1 MHKIVMKDPIVLEYF
16 LNQNG
21 NCIDSRVSQHA
32 LAKDG
37 CLQVVKSVQLYMELE
52 GIREGDV
59 PNSIEEDFPIFI
71 QVDIRNFFPSH
82 NRQLFLDLLAGHA
95 SCDYPDLKLL
105 KGAAMPTISNLT
117 ILLPFFAALY
127 GASTVMTYYHRR
139 HTGRHVT
146 FSEGSSQGCPTG
158 GFAAILGLQACL
170 HGVAQAF
177 HPDEKF
183 RMWAKYDDITIGG
196 NKRLAFDVL
205 EKLRKVLK
213 LTLHVDLN
221 LQKCAIC
228 ALQLKGTQDPTQYF
242 ADVYEKYPDLC
253 NIPIRVDGTV
263 LFWDP
268 NWNQRVCARTFQQNI
283 TTHHVPSS

>member
-1 MHKIVMKDPIVLEYF
+1 MLKGQISVDGVSTGLGAQILAISKTDNAGIRPVHIPDFSRQLVAASIMHKVVMKDPIVLEYF

-52 GIREGDV
+52 GIREGAV

-71 QVDIRNFFPSH
+71 QVDIRNVFPSH

-95 SCDYPDLKLL
+95 SCDYPDLELV
-105 KGAAMPTISNLT
+105 KGAAMPTISNLR
-117 ILLPFFAALY
+117 ILLPFFAALE

-158 GFAAILGLQACL
+158 GFAAILRLQACL
-170 HGVAQAF
+170 HGVALSVSSG
-177 HPDEKF
+177 P
-183 RMWAKYDDITIGG
+183 
-196 NKRLAFDVL
+196 RLRYLALLADL
-205 EKLRKVLK
+205 KVSR
-213 LTLHVDLN
+213 
-221 LQKCAIC
+221 
-228 ALQLKGTQDPTQYF
+228 YRSF
-242 ADVYEKYPDLC
+242 
-253 NIPIRVDGTV
+253 
-263 LFWDP
+263 
-268 NWNQRVCARTFQQNI
+268 
-283 TTHHVPSS
+283 